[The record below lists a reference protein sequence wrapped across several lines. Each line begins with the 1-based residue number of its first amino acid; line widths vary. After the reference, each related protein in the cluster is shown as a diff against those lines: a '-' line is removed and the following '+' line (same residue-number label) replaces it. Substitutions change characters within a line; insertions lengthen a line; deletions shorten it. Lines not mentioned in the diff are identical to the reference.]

1 MIHLLPVAHRDTLY
15 VLLKFLAKVA
25 RASNDTKT
33 FDGQVLSN
41 GNKMDSTNLATIIA
55 PNILHCIKSD
65 QFEEQEMAE
74 RADVINIIRI
84 MIDHYEDL
92 FIVSS
97 EDMNEIYTTMMD
109 VYPQQ
114 LDYLLERLY
123 IRQEWE
129 KQFSNWIGVS
139 FDYFREDIDSGSS
152 IPPLSP
158 PYNQQHHAIFSDD
171 EKVYSPTSSTSTTTI
186 STIEMPKRVVY
197 SREDILH
204 ENAAKGGVHS
214 ARRFYSELLIKMKT

>member
-15 VLLKFLAKVA
+15 VLLKFLGKVA
-25 RASNDTKT
+25 RAANDTKT
-33 FDGQVLSN
+33 FDGQVMSN
-41 GNKMDSTNLATIIA
+41 GNKMDSTNLATIFA

-109 VYPQQ
+109 VYAVQ
-114 LDYLLERLY
+114 LDYLLDRLY
-123 IRQEWE
+123 IRQE
-129 KQFSNWIGVS
+129 
-139 FDYFREDIDSGSS
+139 
-152 IPPLSP
+152 
-158 PYNQQHHAIFSDD
+158 
-171 EKVYSPTSSTSTTTI
+171 
-186 STIEMPKRVVY
+186 
-197 SREDILH
+197 
-204 ENAAKGGVHS
+204 
-214 ARRFYSELLIKMKT
+214 